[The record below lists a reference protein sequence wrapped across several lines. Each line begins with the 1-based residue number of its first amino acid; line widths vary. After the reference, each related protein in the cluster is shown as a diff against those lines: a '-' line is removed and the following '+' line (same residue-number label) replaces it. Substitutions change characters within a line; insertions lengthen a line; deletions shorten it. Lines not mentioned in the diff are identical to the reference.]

1 MARGNNLEKMSYAEL
16 AEMESDIARLK
27 SSKQAEERTALKE
40 RLMAEAE
47 KHGFDINELF
57 GGRGRGG
64 KGMQSCDQIPGPE
77 QSFEHLDWPWPYAP
91 LDDCSDQRRE
101 GEEG

>member
-40 RLMAEAE
+40 RLVAEA
-47 KHGFDINELF
+47 KTVIRAIPRTPGLAVAVCPA
-57 GGRGRGG
+57 GWLLPPRAVKRRG
-64 KGMQSCDQIPGPE
+64 MTS
-77 QSFEHLDWPWPYAP
+77 
-91 LDDCSDQRRE
+91 
-101 GEEG
+101 